1 MKGDDIIEEK
11 ITYNDKEYFYTGIRY
26 YYISKDGKIIS
37 NYRNKI
43 RILKTFLNN
52 DGYERVALKYE
63 VGKEKKYY
71 IHRLVYKVFGKE
83 PLSKDMVIDHID
95 GNRLNNHI
103 DNLRQCTQQE
113 NIINALNHNFG
124 NNNAKPICII
134 NKLTQEEIFFER
146 VKDLIDYTGISI
158 PNGSITKL
166 IKHSKFKSKYT
177 IKYIGKGQQTIEN
190 IV

>member
-1 MKGDDIIEEK
+1 MQLS
-11 ITYNDKEYFYTGIRY
+11 YNDKEYFYTGIRY

-95 GNRLNNHI
+95 GNPKNNQI
-103 DNLRQCTQQE
+103 SNLRWVSHRE
-113 NIINALNHNFG
+113 NM
-124 NNNAKPICII
+124 NNPVSCKKNSNSHLGLP
-134 NKLTQEEIFFER
+134 
-146 VKDLIDYTGISI
+146 S
-158 PNGSITKL
+158 
-166 IKHSKFKSKYT
+166 
-177 IKYIGKGQQTIEN
+177 N
-190 IV
+190 IVGRKKVWIDKSNKIYKMI